1 MSYKNTPP
9 ALSCTLP
16 DALGRVGEG
25 CTLFTCKALYLFK
38 FFLNFTPD
46 LLTNTAS
53 IMKLF
58 PLLNFAYIVDS
69 NVLSRIARTQI
80 ATLTMSGTSIN
91 TATKSNILRS
101 HSPNINYLKPFDTA
115 VLVYHIMGLSNF
127 E

>member
-1 MSYKNTPP
+1 MY
-9 ALSCTLP
+9 
-16 DALGRVGEG
+16 
-25 CTLFTCKALYLFK
+25 FIYLQSAVSIQVCPK
-38 FFLNFTPD
+38 LTPD

-58 PLLNFAYIVDS
+58 PLLNFAHIVDS

-80 ATLTMSGTSIN
+80 ATHSKSGTSIN
-91 TATKSNILRS
+91 TAIKSNILRS

-115 VLVYHIMGLSNF
+115 VLAYHLMGLSKY